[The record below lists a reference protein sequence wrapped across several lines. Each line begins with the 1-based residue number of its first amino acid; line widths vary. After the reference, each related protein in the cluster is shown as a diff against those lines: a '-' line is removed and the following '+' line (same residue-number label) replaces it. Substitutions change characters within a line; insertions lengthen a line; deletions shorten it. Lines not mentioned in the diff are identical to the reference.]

1 MKYFSLEIL
10 TKFDY
15 YKNCISTLDREVLN
29 VMKHKEE
36 QLMLKP
42 LGNRVIIEKVE
53 QEQTTKSGIVL
64 TDSAKEKSNEGK
76 IIAVGAG
83 RLLENG
89 TRVAPEVKEG
99 DNVVFQQ
106 YAGTEVKRGDDTYL
120 ILNED
125 DILAVIE

>member
-1 MKYFSLEIL
+1 
-10 TKFDY
+10 
-15 YKNCISTLDREVLN
+15 
-29 VMKHKEE
+29 
-36 QLMLKP
+36 MLKP
-42 LGNRVIIEKVE
+42 LGNRVIIQKSE

-83 RLLENG
+83 RLLDDG

-99 DNVVFQQ
+99 DSVVFQQ
-106 YAGTEVKRGDDTYL
+106 YAGTEIKHGEETYL

-125 DILAVIE
+125 DILAVIQ

>member
-1 MKYFSLEIL
+1 
-10 TKFDY
+10 
-15 YKNCISTLDREVLN
+15 
-29 VMKHKEE
+29 
-36 QLMLKP
+36 MLKP

-106 YAGTEVKRGDDTYL
+106 YAGTEVKRGDETYL